1 MTCLGDR
8 HGLEGRRPLLGLVL
22 QERVD
27 FGGQDLKQRLGCLAV
42 QRFIVVRSENAR
54 EILGPNT
61 AQHEVGIRHWAIAHI
76 G

>member
-1 MTCLGDR
+1 
-8 HGLEGRRPLLGLVL
+8 
-22 QERVD
+22 
-27 FGGQDLKQRLGCLAV
+27 
-42 QRFIVVRSENAR
+42 VRSENAR